1 MNPYQVDVMGGNGK
15 TIKWDNKAIGDV
27 REEKDRYKRSEDLE
41 GMQDIL
47 ESVILKTSHLP
58 LEFIQNAEDEES
70 PTIGFHLHD
79 SALLIYNDG
88 RPFRIESDR
97 NDIKGFCSI
106 GVSQKYKKGIGFLGV
121 GAKTVFTITKKPWVV
136 SGKYN
141 FTVENMLYPSPRQEF
156 PPFSSEILRKI
167 TGFPQRGALFYSPL
181 IPSTDGKRSAA
192 EISEILGNL
201 DHSVIMFLDS
211 VKTVEVKDLRSNG
224 KTVTFRRSPIE
235 SYIEDD
241 ASRLGA
247 YTCKKVQISSEKT
260 EDSENSE
267 INTND
272 WIVGNLNINIS
283 DKAKKDLP
291 ASKLYG
297 KKRASK
303 MTRVSVAIPVNGGQ
317 KQLYP
322 LHCYLP
328 LKDSLTGLPFILQG
342 DFIPE
347 ADRNHVRT
355 DLLWNREILE
365 SLGVLFTKVVQ
376 TCSENTEVEF
386 NLPDLVPWEEN
397 ISPFLDPFVKSL
409 KSEMLKTKFKI
420 EASPDSID
428 LEKYVVCNP
437 DMRFLSHKDLRP
449 VHLNNH
455 FRLFLRQNSKL
466 RRCIEWIGVRT
477 LTAKDTFKILLEKS
491 RNNDLDT
498 VWVFDC
504 YYSLAKV
511 DDRDGIDEQLLE
523 LMRNQRW
530 LFTNKRRFARP
541 HDRLYFR
548 MPKAKREIQHIDDF
562 IEVEFLH
569 PIFTTFSGSYKYGMD
584 KEKRDVIRQFL
595 IKRFSTK
602 ILEDEGH
609 LIRHLIVPLL
619 GSEDLSR
626 EKRAQHFTALLYY
639 HEKLQKKLMKDS
651 GFRTDFDRGK
661 KRLQDICRN
670 ILVPVTTCTAGREK
684 QIPSGLM
691 PIEQVYMRGRRNRPG
706 PAFSVFGKTPGVYF
720 LSPSFQK
727 RVSERIGFEDKQF
740 IASLENI
747 GIPSGLKILEKTYS
761 VGDNTPFGVRTDL
774 VDWRLRDHEVP
785 GMDKL
790 VVDALRERPEGI
802 KIILKELSNHY
813 KPGTY
818 NKGFLEAIL
827 RSSRS
832 GYEYPSS
839 VARALDRLEL
849 KDRDGKE
856 RHLEDFVFGD
866 RFTELIPDHMLLIP
880 FNTKGLDKL
889 LTALQMRAEPSQGE
903 LIDAI
908 KQMKT
913 KYEQKGANVPRS
925 EIVRLCKIYQEL
937 SNYESAAS
945 EIYLITPYFD
955 SQWFKPA
962 ECYWS
967 DPTKQFKKYHP
978 VIGDFYKKVEM
989 DDPGMF
995 EKFGVNPFPSV
1006 EDIFSRISALRKN
1019 INKKKGLPSHEEINE
1034 LRCYYKYLEG
1044 KEIPDKLRGRKIFLT
1059 DSGIMV
1065 DANVIYISR
1074 NIELHRVLSREVPEL
1089 ILNRNLIQGFP
1100 EALEKAFGIKMIES
1114 TISRDSLPSGAE
1126 NHDLTFLLKLLLK
1139 MVATYEYDRS
1149 QNAQETHLTDLQE
1162 LSESIKV
1169 VDTEKIELAS
1179 NLNGS
1184 LIRVLL
1190 DTLFMDNRLYLTD
1203 IRDRERLLSRIREY
1217 GLATI
1222 LKGCSNDTIN
1232 FASQLIA
1239 GGLDIDSMQES
1250 FFKQGFSRE
1259 RISRFL
1265 EEMRITEELR
1275 SEEAKGDA
1283 DDASEDEGVGA
1294 DTKEHKKEDI
1304 PPDKKRKKE
1313 ADKFVPDLA
1322 NPFEYEIEE
1331 IKESKTLNGK
1341 GKEIGFR
1348 KRGKVK
1354 VRPGGPAPPPP
1365 ALSNLGVEETGI
1377 EFVKMACRELFGIEK
1392 DDDIKDVHRDLR
1404 EYDILLF
1411 PNGDKKYIELKAS
1424 LSDPATTLT
1433 RDEFAKAK
1441 LEKEN
1446 YYLFLV
1452 RNIRTNAGDVN
1463 IRYIQNPASHKHVRL
1478 GGARLKDINWKD
1490 WGTVKFGKKAKQKK
1504 STSQE

>member
-1 MNPYQVDVMGGNGK
+1 MGGNGT
-15 TIKWDNKAIGDV
+15 TIKWDNKAVDDV

-70 PTIGFHLHD
+70 PVIGFHLHD

-88 RPFRIESDR
+88 RPFRIETDR

-141 FTVENMLYPSPRQEF
+141 FTVENMLYPSPQQEF
-156 PPFSSEILRKI
+156 PPFSSEILGKI

-181 IPSTDGKRSAA
+181 IPSTDGKRNAA
-192 EISEILGNL
+192 EITEILGNL
-201 DHSVIMFLDS
+201 DQSVIMFLDS

-241 ASRLGA
+241 ASRLGSF
-247 YTCKKVQISSEKT
+247 TCKKVQISSEKT

-283 DKAKKDLP
+283 DEAKRDLP
-291 ASKLYG
+291 VSKLYD

-328 LKDSLTGLPFILQG
+328 LKESLTGLPFILQG

-365 SLGVLFTKVVQ
+365 SLGVLFTKLVQ
-376 TCSENTEVEF
+376 TCSENSEMEF

-397 ISPFLDPFVKSL
+397 ISPLLDPFVQSL
-409 KSEMLKTKFKI
+409 KSEMLKTKFKL
-420 EASPDSID
+420 EASPDSIN
-428 LEKYVVCNP
+428 LENYVVCNP
-437 DMRFLSHKDLRP
+437 DMHFLSHEDLRP

-455 FRLFLRQNSKL
+455 FRLFPRQNSKL

-491 RNNDLDT
+491 INNDLDT
-498 VWVFDC
+498 GWVFDC
-504 YYSLAKV
+504 YYSLAKA
-511 DDRDGIDEQLLE
+511 DDRDGIDEQILE

-569 PIFTTFSGSYKYGMD
+569 PIFTTFGGSYKYGVD
-584 KEKRDVIRQFL
+584 KQKRDVIRQFL
-595 IKRFSTK
+595 MEKFSVK
-602 ILEDEGH
+602 ILENEGH
-609 LIRHLIVPLL
+609 LIKNLVVPLL
-619 GSEDLSR
+619 ESQDLSR
-626 EKRAQHFTALLYY
+626 DKRVHHFNALLFY
-639 HEKLQKKLMKDS
+639 HEKLQKKLMKD
-651 GFRTDFDRGK
+651 GGYRTDPERGK
-661 KRLQDICRN
+661 KRLQDICKN
-670 ILVPVTTCTAGREK
+670 ILIPTTTYDTTRGR
-684 QIPSGLM
+684 QISSGLI
-691 PIEQVYMRGRRNRPG
+691 PLDQVYMRGHRDRPR
-706 PAFSVFGKTPGVYF
+706 PAFTIFATTPGVYF
-720 LSPSFQK
+720 LSPSFHKKISQ
-727 RVSERIGFEDKQF
+727 RLGFKDKQSF
-740 IASLENI
+740 AALENI
-747 GIPSGLKILEKTYS
+747 GISSSFRILKKKYSGS
-761 VGDNTPFGVRTDL
+761 DSTPFPVRKDL
-774 VDWRLRDHEVP
+774 VDWKLPDYEVP
-785 GMDKL
+785 ALNQLD
-790 VVDALRERPEGI
+790 VVALREKPEFI
-802 KIILKELSNHY
+802 QIIFKELSKYY

-818 NKGFLEAIL
+818 HESFLEAIL
-827 RSSRS
+827 DSSRS
-832 GYEYPSS
+832 RYTYPSS
-839 VARALDRLEL
+839 LARALDRLKL

-856 RHLEDFVFGD
+856 RRLKDFVFGT

-880 FNTKGLDKL
+880 FDTKGLDKL
-889 LTALQMRAEPSQGE
+889 LTAMQMRAEPSQGE
-903 LIDAI
+903 LINAI
-908 KQMKT
+908 EQIKT

-937 SNYESAAS
+937 SNYESAAP
-945 EIYLITPYFD
+945 EIYLISPYFD
-955 SQWFKPA
+955 SHWFKPE
-962 ECYWS
+962 ECYWLDS
-967 DPTKQFKKYHP
+967 TNQFKKYHP

-989 DDPGMF
+989 YTPKMF
-995 EKFGVNPFPSV
+995 EKFGVNPFPSM

-1019 INKKKGLPSHEEINE
+1019 INKRKGLPSHEEINE
-1034 LRCYYKYLEG
+1034 LRCYYNYLEG

-1065 DANVIYISR
+1065 DANAIYISR

-1100 EALEKAFGIKMIES
+1100 EALEKAFGIKIIES

-1126 NHDLTFLLKLLLK
+1126 NYDLTVLLKLLLK

-1169 VDTEKIELAS
+1169 VDTERIELAS

-1203 IRDRERLLSRIREY
+1203 IRDNERLLSRIREY
-1217 GLATI
+1217 GLTTI

-1275 SEEAKGDA
+1275 SEEDNGDV
-1283 DDASEDEGVGA
+1283 DDSSEDEGADA
-1294 DTKEHKKEDI
+1294 DTEGQKKEDT
-1304 PPDKKRKKE
+1304 PTEKKRKKE

-1354 VRPGGPAPPPP
+1354 VRPNGPAPPPP
-1365 ALSNLGVEETGI
+1365 VLSNLGVEETGI

-1392 DDDIKDVHRDLR
+1392 GDDIKDVHRDLR

-1433 RDEFAKAK
+1433 RDEFTKAK

-1452 RNIRTNAGDVN
+1452 GNIQTNAGDVY

-1490 WGTVKFGKKAKQKK
+1490 WSTVKFGKKAKQKK
-1504 STSQE
+1504 HTSQE